1 MTLHVTPHSAYYA
14 LPVPAISEIKSLF
27 RVSQVLMKINSY
39 EIYYDIMKFLWKLS
53 SACNKLS

>member
-39 EIYYDIMKFLWKLS
+39 EIYYDIMKFL
-53 SACNKLS
+53 